1 MAVPRKGNRKEDR
14 VIKKHGHGYR
24 VIGTHG
30 CAFLREYLALK
41 VYELGVFF
49 YVSKLPYNSIERLFL
64 YCLNN
69 VL

>member
-1 MAVPRKGNRKEDR
+1 MA
-14 VIKKHGHGYR
+14 
-24 VIGTHG
+24 
-30 CAFLREYLALK
+30 AFLCAGRFDGYEYLALK